1 MDESS
6 SMDSTAQ
13 ELNDAQ
19 NSMASLEIVNDLDSN
34 INLNQQ
40 ESSDED
46 NGNQNIENDQLSD
59 EDESDSMWY

>member
-34 INLNQQ
+34 INLSQQ